1 MAEAVETLKA
11 LNVIKSKV
19 GTTIGSGECYGLVAL
34 YSEMLGGCNLG
45 GGINTPNP
53 NGDGRQADGS
63 DTQRGMSAANIGGD
77 YDWTSVGWRVLYDPS
92 FSDLKGG
99 VIVNFKPTSRNIY
112 GHTAV
117 ISRVGDGSF
126 DVIEQNYDWGHYTT
140 ERTGITDTSIIE
152 SIIYPP
158 ELIEGKTVGDVTG
171 DTGGQDLG
179 NGNYSRNAFD
189 VEALLIEVDGFF
201 NYEPSSYE
209 IPNLL
214 AVAYSEIQSGLR
226 SYMGQPDLEVEYQ
239 LLNSEF
245 TEIEI
250 YDIYGNSY
258 TYQPQYLPRTLKETH
273 KYKVIVTGS
282 LGDNNQV
289 HVNFLEYNNMNNI
302 TYAGDD
308 ILNGLTNLNW
318 AKHNPEHFKYGFND
332 VTGKNIAVLND
343 AEASYVQSH
352 KNQMEHTQLTFKE
365 NRELLKQS
373 IDLSNKQV
381 SQATAQASYN
391 AQYAVDSAN
400 INQWTTGL
408 GALANIGGD
417 LMSGNLGGALGGL
430 ASGGLNTFQAHRD
443 YQNQLAQKGFT
454 DDNNALKSQSNALAN
469 MKAKIGLDQSIRAYN
484 ASMSDLQN
492 QPISVQQ
499 IGNDLSFQTGNNLTD
514 VYWKVSLAQKE
525 ILARANEYIKNYGV
539 IVNFFSNDVLSVMR
553 NRKRFNYIKM
563 INVNLGNLKANQSHM
578 NALSAVFQSGV
589 RIWNY
594 SANKNDV
601 ILFDIKK
608 NNPNF

>member
-1 MAEAVETLKA
+1 MTEAVETLKA
-11 LNVIKSKV
+11 LNLIKSKV

-53 NGDGRQADGS
+53 NGNGRQADGS

-77 YDWTSVGWRVLYDPS
+77 YGWASVGWRVLYDPS
-92 FSDLKGG
+92 FSDLRGG

-140 ERTGITDTSIIE
+140 ERTGITDTSNIE

-158 ELIEGKTVGDVTG
+158 EVIEGKTVGDVTG

-209 IPNLL
+209 APNLL

-245 TEIEI
+245 TEIEL

-302 TYAGDD
+302 AYAGDD

-400 INQWTTGL
+400 IGQWTTGL
-408 GALANIGGD
+408 GALTNVGGN
-417 LMSGNLGGALGGL
+417 LLAGNLGGALGGL

-443 YQNQLAQKGFT
+443 YQNQIVQKGFI
-454 DDNNALKSQSNALAN
+454 DENNALKSQSNALAN
-469 MKAKIGLDQSIRAYN
+469 MQAKIGLDQSIRAYN

-514 VYWKVSLAQKE
+514 VYWKISLAQKE

-589 RIWNY
+589 RIWNF
-594 SANKNDV
+594 SENKNDV

>member
-1 MAEAVETLKA
+1 
-11 LNVIKSKV
+11 
-19 GTTIGSGECYGLVAL
+19 
-34 YSEMLGGCNLG
+34 
-45 GGINTPNP
+45 
-53 NGDGRQADGS
+53 
-63 DTQRGMSAANIGGD
+63 MSAANIGGD
-77 YDWTSVGWRVLYDPS
+77 YDWASVGWRVLYEPS
-92 FSDLKGG
+92 FSDLRGG

-140 ERTGITDTSIIE
+140 ERTGITDTSNIE

-158 ELIEGKTVGDVTG
+158 ELVEGKTVGDVTG
-171 DTGGQDLG
+171 DIGGQDLG

-201 NYEPSSYE
+201 NYEPSAYE

-214 AVAYSEIQSGLR
+214 GIAYSEIQTGLR

-245 TEIEI
+245 TEIEL

-258 TYQPQYLPRTLKETH
+258 IYQPQYLPRTLQETH

-302 TYAGDD
+302 TYAGED
-308 ILNGLTNLNW
+308 ILNGLSNLTW
-318 AKHNPEHFKYGFND
+318 AQHNPENFKYGFND

-408 GALANIGGD
+408 GALANIGGN
-417 LMSGNLGGALGGL
+417 LMAGNLGGALGGL

-443 YQNQLAQKGFT
+443 YQNQLVQKGFT
-454 DDNNALKSQSNALAN
+454 DENNALKSQSNALAN
-469 MKAKIGLDQSIRAYN
+469 MQAKIGLDQSIRAYN

-589 RIWNY
+589 RIWNF

>member
-11 LNVIKSKV
+11 LNLIKSKV

-53 NGDGRQADGS
+53 NGNGRQADGS

-77 YDWTSVGWRVLYDPS
+77 YDWASVGWRVLYDPS
-92 FSDLKGG
+92 FSDLRSG

-117 ISRVGDGSF
+117 ISHVGDGSF

-140 ERTGITDTSIIE
+140 ERTGITDTGNIE

-171 DTGGQDLG
+171 DIGGQDLG

-201 NYEPSSYE
+201 NYEPSAYE

-214 AVAYSEIQSGLR
+214 EIAYSEIQSGLR

-245 TEIEI
+245 TEIEL
-250 YDIYGNSY
+250 YDVYGNSY
-258 TYQPQYLPRTLKETH
+258 TYQPQYLPRTLQETH

-302 TYAGDD
+302 TYAGRD
-308 ILNGLTNLNW
+308 ILNGLNNLTW
-318 AKHNPEHFKYGFND
+318 AQHNPEHFKYGFND

-381 SQATAQASYN
+381 SQATAQATYN

-400 INQWTTGL
+400 ISQWTTGL
-408 GALANIGGD
+408 GALTNVGGN
-417 LMSGNLGGALGGL
+417 LLAGNLGGALGGL

-443 YQNQLAQKGFT
+443 YQNQIVQKGFT
-454 DDNNALKSQSNALAN
+454 DKNNGLKSQSNALAN
-469 MKAKIGLDQSIRAYN
+469 MRAKIGLDQSIRAYN

-514 VYWKVSLAQKE
+514 IYWKISLAQKE

-589 RIWNY
+589 RIWNF
-594 SANKNDV
+594 SENKNNV

>member
-1 MAEAVETLKA
+1 MAEATETLKA
-11 LNVIKSKV
+11 LNAIKARV

-34 YSEMLGGCNLG
+34 YSEMLGGCNIG

-53 NGDGRQADGS
+53 NGNGRQASGS
-63 DTQRGMSAANIGGD
+63 DTQRGMSASNIGGD
-77 YDWTSVGWRVLYDPS
+77 YDWESVGWQVRYDPS
-92 FSDLKGG
+92 FSDLRGG

-126 DVIEQNYDWGHYTT
+126 DVIEQNYDWGHYTS
-140 ERTGITDTSIIE
+140 ERTGITDTDNIE

-158 ELIEGKTVGDVTG
+158 ELVAGKTVGDVTG
-171 DTGGQDLG
+171 DIGGQDLG

-214 AVAYSEIQSGLR
+214 EVAYSEIETGLR
-226 SYMGQPDLEVEYQ
+226 DYMGQSDLEIEYQ

-245 TEIEI
+245 TEIEL

-258 TYQPQYLPRTLKETH
+258 TYQPQYLPRSLQKSH
-273 KYKVIVTGS
+273 NYKVIVTGS

-289 HVNFLEYNNMNNI
+289 HVNLLEYNNMNNI

-332 VTGKNIAVLND
+332 VTGKNIAILND

-408 GALANIGGD
+408 GALTNVGGN
-417 LMSGNLGGALGGL
+417 LLAGNLGGALGGF

-443 YQNQLAQKGFT
+443 YQNQIVHQGFT
-454 DDNNALKSQSNALAN
+454 DENNALKSQSNALNN
-469 MKAKIGLDQSIRAYN
+469 MKSKIALDQSIRAYN
-484 ASMSDLQN
+484 ATMSDLQN

-553 NRKRFNYIKM
+553 NRKRFNYLKM
-563 INVNLGNLKANQSHM
+563 ITVNLSNLRANQSHM
-578 NALSAVFQSGV
+578 NALIAIFQSGV
-589 RIWNY
+589 RIWNF
-594 SANKNDV
+594 SANKDDK

>member
-1 MAEAVETLKA
+1 MAEATETLKA
-11 LNVIKSKV
+11 LNAIKARV

-53 NGDGRQADGS
+53 NGNGRQASGS

-77 YDWTSVGWRVLYDPS
+77 YDWASVGWQVRYDPS
-92 FSDLKGG
+92 FSDLRGG

-117 ISRVGDGSF
+117 ISHVGDGSF
-126 DVIEQNYDWGHYTT
+126 DVIEQNYDWGHYTS
-140 ERTGITDTSIIE
+140 ERTGITDTDNIE
-152 SIIYPP
+152 SIVYPP
-158 ELIEGKTVGDVTG
+158 ELVAGKTVGDVTG
-171 DTGGQDLG
+171 DIGGQDLG
-179 NGNYSRNAFD
+179 NGNYSRHAFD

-214 AVAYSEIQSGLR
+214 EVAYSEIESGLR
-226 SYMGQPDLEVEYQ
+226 DYMGQSDLEVEYQ

-245 TEIEI
+245 TEIEL

-258 TYQPQYLPRTLKETH
+258 VYQPQYLPRTLQKSH
-273 KYKVIVTGS
+273 NYKVIVTGS

-289 HVNFLEYNNMNNI
+289 HVNLLEYNNMNNI
-302 TYAGDD
+302 SYAGED
-308 ILNGLTNLNW
+308 ILNGLANLNW

-332 VTGKNIAVLND
+332 VTGKNIGVLND

-408 GALANIGGD
+408 GALTNVGGN
-417 LMSGNLGGALGGL
+417 LLAGNLGGALGGL

-443 YQNQLAQKGFT
+443 YQNQIVQQGFT
-454 DDNNALKSQSNALAN
+454 DENNALKSQSNALNN
-469 MKAKIGLDQSIRAYN
+469 MKSKIALDQSIRAYN
-484 ASMSDLQN
+484 ATMSDLQN

-514 VYWKVSLAQKE
+514 VYWKISLAQKE

-553 NRKRFNYIKM
+553 NRKRFNYLKM
-563 INVNLGNLKANQSHM
+563 ITVNLSNLKANQSHM
-578 NALSAVFQSGV
+578 NALIAIFQSGV
-589 RIWNY
+589 RIWNF